1 MVLAIAWNKHH
12 IITKEMDRYL
22 KRNPMS
28 LEAWKRWR
36 TRPFRFAP
44 NTQGLSLFEPIL
56 HPSRGRIRALGLS
69 CAIGHPLFYAIWT
82 SWIPQPYERLW
93 QRLGICFLGILLLA
107 LPCLQ
112 AQPPSR
118 PAMFILSLLFW
129 LTLPVF
135 FTWMYLCNGRNP
147 VWFATMATM
156 FLIYYHLTDWRI
168 ATLGIAS
175 GIPAGWALFK
185 VAGPALVAPA
195 LEDAVTHILVFAF
208 AWYMGLTLGISTS
221 NLRREQ
227 LKQALG
233 TMGIMAHEL
242 RTPLSTMTLIGNAL
256 REQASTAPPISAN
269 AVDQLT
275 GRLLSTVH
283 YMNRQIDMQITN
295 ARLMQLPPPS
305 SWVSAGHLVQQA
317 VLAFPFRNPIE
328 RDCVQIRIVRD
339 FSFRGSEALFMQVI
353 DNLLKNAL
361 RSLAAMPEPPRA
373 GDVQL
378 EVEVRP
384 TGPRPGRITVIDR
397 GHGIDAD
404 MQPRLFQPFVSTH
417 LSTGHGLG
425 LAFCHRVVQA
435 SDGVIQVES
444 APGCGARF
452 TLQLRIE
459 V

>member
-1 MVLAIAWNKHH
+1 LVFVFPLNKHH
-12 IITKEMDRYL
+12 IITKEIDRHL
-22 KRNPMS
+22 EQNPMS
-28 LEAWKRWR
+28 LAAWKRWR

-44 NTQGLSLFEPIL
+44 NTEGLSLFEPIL

-69 CAIGHPLFYAIWT
+69 CAVGHPLFYAIWT

-93 QRLGICFLGILLLA
+93 QRLGVSFLGILLLA
-107 LPCLQ
+107 IPCLQ

-118 PAMFILSLLFW
+118 AAMFILSLLFW

-175 GIPAGWALFK
+175 GIPAGWALFQA
-185 VAGPALVAPA
+185 AGPALAAPS
-195 LEDAVTHILVFAF
+195 LEDMITHTLVLVF

-256 REQASTAPPISAN
+256 REQASQAPPSSAE
-269 AVDQLT
+269 AVEQLT
-275 GRLLSTVH
+275 GRLLATVH
-283 YMNRQIDMQITN
+283 HMNRQIDMQITN
-295 ARLMQLPPPS
+295 ARLMQLPPPTG
-305 SWVSAGHLVQQA
+305 WVTAGHLVQQT

-328 RDCVQIRIVRD
+328 RDCVQVRVVRD
-339 FSFRGSEALFMQVI
+339 FTFWGSEALFVQVI
-353 DNLLKNAL
+353 DNLVKNAL
-361 RSLAAMPEPPRA
+361 RSLAAMPEPPQA
-373 GDVQL
+373 GDLRL
-378 EVEVRP
+378 EVDVRP
-384 TGPRPGRITVIDR
+384 SGPRPGRITVIDR
-397 GHGIDAD
+397 GHGIDAG

-417 LSTGHGLG
+417 QGTGHGLG
-425 LAFCHRVVQA
+425 LAFCHRVVHA
-435 SDGVIQVES
+435 SGGTIHVES

-452 TLQLRIE
+452 ILQLR
-459 V
+459 VNV